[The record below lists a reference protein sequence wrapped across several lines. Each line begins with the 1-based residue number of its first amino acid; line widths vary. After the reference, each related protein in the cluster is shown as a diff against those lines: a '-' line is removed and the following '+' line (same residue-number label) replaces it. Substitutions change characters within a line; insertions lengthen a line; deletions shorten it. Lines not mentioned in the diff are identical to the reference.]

1 MTALVCEIAKP
12 GTESP
17 MCSPVTLASVIAL
30 SDEVRKRLHRGP
42 VVSPKMNETPE
53 ESYDIMKAVEVKTH
67 RNKPRSVALADF
79 AKTKSRD
86 EMLLT

>member
-1 MTALVCEIAKP
+1 MKGLKVGALPWKKMTN
-12 GTESP
+12 
-17 MCSPVTLASVIAL
+17 
-30 SDEVRKRLHRGP
+30 RP

-86 EMLLT
+86 EMLLTQTDAFANVALENTKEEREVEI